1 MKLKLKLKLSRY
13 HVKLF
18 MLCLLL
24 GSIPVGVL
32 GVFSYVKSSSIIE
45 SKVLQGNDQ
54 LLHQT
59 QIQLENTLKVIDF
72 SIFQLVNAQ
81 PVSEILQ
88 MQIQA
93 RDFPL
98 VDKVLETLQRIQIY
112 ELGIRDIQ
120 LINIEQNWSIS
131 NKGYTKLDE
140 FTDVKR
146 LELFNNIDRPFKWVT
161 ETIAGQNGAPSQT
174 NIFLVKRIPSYAAKP
189 TALLVTQMSN
199 QELFRVLPKSSE
211 LGSLLVVDERGNI
224 MATDL
229 SPEFDT
235 ALRSSPLLQDM
246 LQSSELGGYRVGRMA
261 KEEYG
266 FTYRKS
272 PYNGWTYLS
281 IVSLDLITQESQAI
295 GWATMWACLI
305 ILALIVVLSLQGANK
320 MYSPLR
326 KLYQKTAVPGSDAG
340 DLQDPRQP
348 QDEFQV
354 IERRMEAMSQNNLN
368 MTGHVQ
374 KLRHQLKPFMIFKL
388 VQGELTG
395 KEIGEQLQLFG
406 YTQPFRWLAVVA
418 VQIDTLEPTRY
429 HESDRDLLLFA
440 ICNIVGETVAAEHR
454 LYPVV
459 IDHSQVTVI
468 GGNQESEDAFKDF
481 MYATIKQVQEN
492 VLTFLDLPV
501 SAGISR
507 PFKSYDLTSK
517 AYAEGIDALKYR
529 ITKDTETILFI
540 ENEEPATQMIFFPEH
555 LEKQLVEAV
564 KFADDKRAHGLLQEF
579 LQILSN
585 RELTHNQMQNWLMKL
600 LMDLL
605 YIPEQ
610 QDATLSSLDT
620 NAIPLYLQLKRL
632 NTLPEI
638 ELWFMQIMEPIIQT
652 MDQSKEAPYLKI
664 SNEVI
669 RIIQSEY
676 DRELTLEECASR
688 LNYHSSYIRR
698 ALKKS
703 MNINFSDYLLTYRM
717 DIAKKWLA
725 ETEMKIADMSQKL
738 QYNNPQNFIRYFKK
752 VTGITPGKYR
762 EEWLKENEG
771 GIYHHA
777 KK

>member
-1 MKLKLKLKLSRY
+1 MKLKLSRY
-13 HVKLF
+13 HAKLF

-32 GVFSYVKSSSIIE
+32 GIFSYVKSSSIIE

-59 QIQLENTLKVIDF
+59 QIQLENTLKIVDF

-88 MQIQA
+88 MQIQIQA

-98 VDKVLETLQRIQIY
+98 MDKVLETLQRIQIY

-131 NKGYTKLDE
+131 NKGYAKLEE
-140 FTDVKR
+140 FIDANR
-146 LELFNNIDRPFKWVT
+146 LAMFTGIDRPFKWVT
-161 ETIAGQNGAPSQT
+161 ETIAGKNGTPSQT
-174 NIFLVKRIPSYAAKP
+174 NIYLVKRFPSYAAKP
-189 TALLVTQMSN
+189 TALLVTQMYS

-211 LGSLLVVDERGNI
+211 LGSLLVMDEQGNI

-229 SPEFDT
+229 SPELDT
-235 ALRSSPLLQDM
+235 ALRRSPLLQDI
-246 LQSSELGGYRVGRMA
+246 LQHSEFKGYRIGQLS

-281 IVSLDLITQESQAI
+281 IVSLDRITQESQAI
-295 GWATMWACLI
+295 GWATMWACLV
-305 ILALIVVLSLQGANK
+305 ILALIFVLSLQGANK

-326 KLYQKTAVPGSDAG
+326 NLYQKTAVPGNDDAG
-340 DLQDPRQP
+340 DLQDLREP

-354 IERRMEAMSQNNLN
+354 IERRMETISQNNMH
-368 MTGHVQ
+368 MTSHVQ

-395 KEIGEQLQLFG
+395 KEIEEQLQLFG

-418 VQIDTLEPTRY
+418 LQIDTLEPTRY
-429 HESDRDLLLFA
+429 KESDRDLLLFA
-440 ICNIVGETVAAEHR
+440 ICNIVEETVAAEHR

-459 IDHSQVTVI
+459 IDQSQVTVI
-468 GGNQESEDAFKDF
+468 GGNQESEDAFKDN
-481 MYATIKQVQEN
+481 MYETIKKVQEN
-492 VLTFLDLPV
+492 VLTFLNLPV

-507 PFKSYDLTSK
+507 PFKTYDLTSK
-517 AYAEGIDALKYR
+517 AYAEGLDALKYR

-540 ENEEPATQMIFFPEH
+540 ENEEPETQMVFFPEH

-564 KFADDKRAHGLLQEF
+564 KLADDKRAHSLLKEF

-585 RELTHNQMQNWLMKL
+585 RELTHNQLQNWLMKL

-632 NTLPEI
+632 NTVPEI
-638 ELWFMQIMEPIIQT
+638 EQWFMQIMEPIIQS
-652 MDQSKEAPYLKI
+652 MDQSKEAPYHKI

-703 MNINFSDYLLTYRM
+703 MNINFSDYLLEYRM

-725 ETEMKIADMSQKL
+725 ETEMKIADMSRKL

-752 VTGITPGKYR
+752 STGITPGKYR
-762 EEWLKENEG
+762 EEWLSENEG
-771 GIYHHA
+771 R
-777 KK
+777 

>member
-1 MKLKLKLKLSRY
+1 MKPKLSRY

-24 GSIPVGVL
+24 GAIPVVML
-32 GVFSYVKSSSIIE
+32 GIFSYAKSSSIIE

-59 QIQLENTLKVIDF
+59 QIQLENTLKIVDF

-81 PVSEILQ
+81 PVSEVLQ
-88 MQIQA
+88 MPIQA

-120 LINIEQNWSIS
+120 LINIDQNWIIS
-131 NKGYTKLDE
+131 NKGYAKLDE
-140 FTDVKR
+140 FTDTNR
-146 LELFNNIDRPFKWVT
+146 LDLFTSIDRPFKWMT
-161 ETIAGQNGAPSQT
+161 ETIEGKDGAPSQT
-174 NIFLVKRIPSYAAKP
+174 NIYLVKRFPSYSAKP
-189 TALLVTQMSN
+189 NAFLVTQMSN
-199 QELFRVLPKSSE
+199 QELFKVLPKSSE
-211 LGSLLVVDERGNI
+211 LGSLIVVDEQGNI

-229 SPEFDT
+229 LPEFDT
-235 ALRSSPLLQDM
+235 ALRHSSLLQDM
-246 LQSSELGGYRVGRMA
+246 LQNPERNGYRIGQIG

-266 FTYRKS
+266 FTFRKS
-272 PYNGWTYLS
+272 SYNGWTYLS
-281 IVSLDLITQESQAI
+281 IVSLDSITRESQAI

-326 KLYQKTAVPGSDAG
+326 NLYQKTAVPGDAG
-340 DLQDPRQP
+340 DP
-348 QDEFQV
+348 QEPHDEFQV
-354 IERRMEAMSQNNLN
+354 IERRMEKMSQNYMH
-368 MTGHVQ
+368 MTSNVQ

-395 KEIGEQLQLFG
+395 KEIEEQLQLFG
-406 YTQPFRWLAVVA
+406 YSQQFRWLAVVA

-429 HESDRDLLLFA
+429 SESDRDLLLFA
-440 ICNIVGETVAAEHR
+440 ISNIVEETVAAEHR
-454 LYPVV
+454 LNPVV
-459 IDHSQVTVI
+459 IDQSQVTVI
-468 GGNQESEDAFKDF
+468 SGNQESPDAFKDF
-481 MYATIKQVQEN
+481 MYETIKQVQEN
-492 VLTFLDLPV
+492 VLKFLDLHV

-507 PFKSYDLTSK
+507 PFKTYDLTSK
-517 AYAEGIDALKYR
+517 AYAEGLDALKYR

-540 ENEEPATQMIFFPEH
+540 ENEEPETQMVFFPEH

-564 KFADDKRAHGLLQEF
+564 KFADDKRAHALLKEF

-610 QDATLSSLDT
+610 QDATVSSLGA

-632 NTLPEI
+632 NTVQEI
-638 ELWFMQIMEPIIQT
+638 EQWFMQQIMEPIIHT
-652 MDQSKEAPYLKI
+652 MDQSKEAPYHKI

-698 ALKKS
+698 ALKKC
-703 MNINFSDYLLTYRM
+703 MNINFSDYLLAYRM
-717 DIAKKWLA
+717 DVAKKWLT
-725 ETEMKIADMSQKL
+725 ETEMKIADMSRKL

-752 VTGITPGKYR
+752 TTGMTPGQYR
-762 EEWLKENEG
+762 EVWLSENG
-771 GIYHHA
+771 G
-777 KK
+777 

>member
-1 MKLKLKLKLSRY
+1 MKLKLSRY

-24 GSIPVGVL
+24 GAIPVMVL
-32 GVFSYVKSSSIIE
+32 GIFSYMKSSNIIE
-45 SKVLQGNDQ
+45 NKVLQGNDQ

-59 QIQLENTLKVIDF
+59 QIQLENTLKIVDF

-81 PVSEILQ
+81 PVSDVLQ
-88 MQIQA
+88 MPIQA

-120 LINIEQNWSIS
+120 LISIDQNWIIS
-131 NKGYTKLDE
+131 NKGYAKLDE
-140 FTDVKR
+140 FTDTGR
-146 LELFNNIDRPFKWVT
+146 LALFTGIDRPFKWMT
-161 ETIAGQNGAPSQT
+161 ETTASKDEAQAQT
-174 NIFLVKRIPSYAAKP
+174 NIYLVKRFPSYSAKP

-199 QELFRVLPKSSE
+199 QELFKVLPKSSE
-211 LGSLLVVDERGNI
+211 LGSLMVVDEQGNI
-224 MATDL
+224 LATDL
-229 SPEFDT
+229 LPEVDKGFRDS
-235 ALRSSPLLQDM
+235 LLLQNI
-246 LQSSELGGYRVGRMA
+246 LQTPELNGYRIGQIG

-266 FTYRKS
+266 FTFRKS
-272 PYNGWTYLS
+272 SYNGWTYLS
-281 IVSLDLITQESQAI
+281 IVSLDSITRESQAI
-295 GWATMWACLI
+295 GWATIWACLI
-305 ILALIVVLSLQGANK
+305 ILILIIILSLQGANK

-326 KLYQKTAVPGSDAG
+326 SLYQKTAVAGEPGDT
-340 DLQDPRQP
+340 QVP
-348 QDEFQV
+348 QDEFKV
-354 IERRMEAMSQNNLN
+354 IERRMETMSQNNMH
-368 MTGHVQ
+368 MTSHVQ
-374 KLRHQLKPFMIFKL
+374 MLRHQLKPFMIYKL
-388 VQGELTG
+388 VQGQLTG
-395 KEIGEQLQLFG
+395 KEIEEQLQLFG
-406 YTQPFRWLAVVA
+406 YSQQFRWLAVVA
-418 VQIDTLEPTRY
+418 IQIDTLETTRY
-429 HESDRDLLLFA
+429 SEHDRDLLLFA
-440 ICNIVGETVAAEHR
+440 ISNIVEETVAAEHR
-454 LYPVV
+454 LNPVV
-459 IDHSQVTVI
+459 IDQSQVTVI
-468 GGNQESEDAFKDF
+468 SSNHDSPDAFKDF

-492 VLTFLDLPV
+492 VLKFLDLPV

-507 PFKSYDLTSK
+507 PYITYDLTSK
-517 AYAEGIDALKYR
+517 AYAEGLDALKYR

-540 ENEEPATQMIFFPEH
+540 ENEEPETQMVFFPEH

-564 KFADDKRAHGLLQEF
+564 KFADDKRAHVLLMEF

-610 QDATLSSLDT
+610 QDAAISSLDT

-632 NTLPEI
+632 NTVQEI
-638 ELWFMQIMEPIIQT
+638 EQWLMQQIIEPIIQT
-652 MDQSKEAPYLKI
+652 MDQSKEAPYHKI
-664 SNEVI
+664 SNEVV

-703 MNINFSDYLLTYRM
+703 MNINFSDYLLAYRM
-717 DIAKKWLA
+717 DIAKKWLT
-725 ETEMKIADMSQKL
+725 ETEMKITDMARKL

-752 VTGITPGKYR
+752 TTGMTPGQYR
-762 EEWLKENEG
+762 EVSLSENG
-771 GIYHHA
+771 G
-777 KK
+777 